1 MEAVRYISYWDRN
14 FNLTAKTDILK
25 VNTKTK
31 GIMKKIISIAAL
43 MCLFCITAGAQ
54 KFALVDMEYILNR
67 IPAYERANEQ
77 LNQFS
82 KRWQAEVEALNLEA
96 QTLYKNYQNES
107 LFLSEEQKAKK
118 EEEIVAKE
126 KQATEL
132 KRQYFGPDG
141 ELYKKQESLM
151 APIQD
156 EIYEAIKQISE
167 SDGYQVVIDRSSA
180 ASMIYASPKIDIS
193 NEVLKK
199 LGYSN

>member
-1 MEAVRYISYWDRN
+1 MEATRYISFSARN
-14 FNLTAKTDILK
+14 FNLTRKSDILK
-25 VNTKTK
+25 KN
-31 GIMKKIISIAAL
+31 GSIMKKMISIAAMML
-43 MCLFCITAGAQ
+43 LFCITAGAQ

-126 KQATEL
+126 KQASEL

-151 APIQD
+151 SPIQD

-180 ASMIYASPKIDIS
+180 SSMIYASPKIDIS

>member
-1 MEAVRYISYWDRN
+1 MRAVRYILFLDRN
-14 FNLTAKTDILK
+14 FNLTRKTVILK
-25 VNTKTK
+25 ENES
-31 GIMKKIISIAAL
+31 IMKKMISIAAMVL
-43 MCLFCITAGAQ
+43 FFCITAGAQ

-126 KQATEL
+126 KQASDL

-167 SDGYQVVIDRSSA
+167 AEGYQVVIDRSSA
-180 ASMIYASPKIDIS
+180 SSMIYASPKIDIS

>member
-1 MEAVRYISYWDRN
+1 MNIEI
-14 FNLTAKTDILK
+14 K
-25 VNTKTK
+25 V
-31 GIMKKIISIAAL
+31 MKKILSLVAL

-82 KRWQAEVEALNLEA
+82 KRWQAEVEAVNLEA

-118 EEEIVAKE
+118 EDEIVAKE
-126 KQATEL
+126 KQASEL

-141 ELYKKQESLM
+141 ELYKKRESLM
-151 APIQD
+151 TPIQD

-167 SDGYQVVIDRSSA
+167 ADGYQVVVDRSSA
-180 ASMIYASPKIDIS
+180 SSMIYASPKIDIS

>member
-1 MEAVRYISYWDRN
+1 MDRN
-14 FNLTAKTDILK
+14 
-25 VNTKTK
+25 NTEKITY
-31 GIMKKIISIAAL
+31 MKKALSIAAML
-43 MCLFCITAGAQ
+43 LFVCIGAGAQ

-82 KRWQAEVEALNLEA
+82 KRWQAEVDALKLEA
-96 QTLYKNYQNES
+96 ETLYKNYQNES

-126 KQATEL
+126 KQATDL
-132 KRQYFGPDG
+132 KRQYFGVDG
-141 ELYKKQESLM
+141 EFYKKQESLM

-156 EIYEAIKQISE
+156 EIYEAVKQICE

-180 ASMIYASPKIDIS
+180 SSMIYASPKIDIS